1 MIGAD
6 QFQQSFIDWIGDI
19 RNSIKP
25 DYDKTKGPEKDV
37 ISVDGK
43 AVRRSKDS
51 SKGQKAIYMAS
62 AFSSKF
68 GLVLGQQ
75 KCLEKIK

>member
-1 MIGAD
+1 MAVPE
-6 QFQQSFIDWIGDI
+6 QFQQSFIDWIEDI
-19 RNSIKP
+19 RNSCRL
-25 DYDKTKGPEKDV
+25 DGNTTKSEKDV

-43 AVRRSKDS
+43 TVRRSRDEN
-51 SKGQKAIYMAS
+51 KGKNAIHMVS

-75 KCLEKIK
+75 K